1 MTPTAGTIAVL
12 SLCGF
17 FGNVGAALTGFGE
30 AIVFLFFWQVID
42 LAAGGMYGNF
52 KHAIF
57 IQALS
62 LFSVQVGVSRGCY
75 FVFQWPYTNSSNN
88 NFFSTAIPH
97 VGNFST

>member
-42 LAAGGMYGNF
+42 LAGYDYGNF
-52 KHAIF
+52 KHANF
-57 IQALS
+57 IQAPAVAVQRTGRRVTWV
-62 LFSVQVGVSRGCY
+62 LFCISMAIHQLVQ
-75 FVFQWPYTNSSNN
+75 
-88 NFFSTAIPH
+88 
-97 VGNFST
+97 

>member
-17 FGNVGAALTGFGE
+17 LGNFGAALTGFGE

-57 IQALS
+57 I
-62 LFSVQVGVSRGCY
+62 VQVGVSRGCY
-75 FVFQWPYTNSSNN
+75 FVFQWPYTNSSND